1 MKIKMSITID
11 IKDNLWFNKN
21 DSEDVEWFYRDVL
34 DINKLLLC
42 SIELEDY
49 LGEIIKIEDIKE
61 IENEFKHNN
70 SKDSK

>member
-1 MKIKMSITID
+1 MSITID